1 MELESGL
8 QGSSGAK
15 VSTYPYLILETSN
28 QIPALRIQTVKNRKG
43 SFPRQQRTGA
53 RKGQF

>member
-15 VSTYPYLILETSN
+15 VSTYPYLILERSN